1 MPGSGAFGLEHHQRH
16 PGLREIAQ
24 IRGGGLSLG
33 RAERGLELGLAC
45 EVKFGHPEVGRP
57 AAVRA
62 RPEPRQLETRHP
74 FHFGGDGKMRLRVVT
89 LERRRIQ
96 WMTVKKCDFD
106 HGFYL
111 VPTVTAGIGFGD
123 RAGISEFYPLAFASC
138 LASACDLSGGWIIQI
153 FLLDF
158 VVSALGL
165 II

>member
-1 MPGSGAFGLEHHQRH
+1 
-16 PGLREIAQ
+16 
-24 IRGGGLSLG
+24 
-33 RAERGLELGLAC
+33 
-45 EVKFGHPEVGRP
+45 
-57 AAVRA
+57 
-62 RPEPRQLETRHP
+62 
-74 FHFGGDGKMRLRVVT
+74 MRLRVVT

-96 WMTVKKCDFD
+96 WMAVKECDFD
-106 HGFYL
+106 HGFCL

-123 RAGISEFYPLAFASC
+123 QAGISEFYPFAFASC